1 MKVVIEFRRRVE
13 EVAEMEIEVT
23 EQEIIRSLR
32 EAGDEWALRQP
43 LDQNLYLFATDNEEA
58 LLKANP
64 ITRDTIDVREEKLW
78 RVEGAWVTRS
88 EEE

>member
-43 LDQNLYLFATDNEEA
+43 LDQNLYMFATDNEEA

-64 ITRDTIDVREEKLW
+64 ITRDQIDVSVEKLW